1 MIKET
6 LPNLFQI
13 RVPLPRNPLGHLNA
27 YLIKS
32 VERNLLIDTGLN
44 SPEAFEVLCHA
55 LSEAGVKSQTL
66 TDILFTHFHIDHIGL
81 IPRFKQF
88 SNNSNLWIHH
98 IEKELSRFIEKNFSN
113 YLDDMKRF
121 LEARFKQFSNNSNL
135 WIHHIEK
142 ELSRFIEKNFSNYLD
157 DMKRFL
163 EASDAPTPLVNNL
176 QKFHPAFFTPEAY
189 EEIARTAHPLI
200 DGQEIS
206 VGNYRFQVLWTPGH
220 SPGHICLYEPSFKV
234 LISGDH
240 ILPTITP
247 HVSQFMADT
256 NPLEDYLESLRKVE
270 KLDVK
275 LVLPAHEKSFTN
287 LSDRVKQL
295 RNHHEQRLTEVL
307 NHLKAESLTPYDLAS
322 KIQWNVNY
330 KSWNDFPQFQK
341 YLALGE
347 TMSHLT
353 FLEKR
358 GLVKRVFSHQKT
370 LYEINKNFTS

>member
-121 LEARFKQFSNNSNL
+121 LEA
-135 WIHHIEK
+135 
-142 ELSRFIEKNFSNYLD
+142 
-157 DMKRFL
+157 
-163 EASDAPTPLVNNL
+163 SDAPTPLVNNL

-206 VGNYRFQVLWTPGH
+206 VGNYHFQVLWTPGH

-287 LSDRVKQL
+287 LSERVKQL
-295 RNHHEQRLTEVL
+295 RNHHKQRLTEVL

>member
-1 MIKET
+1 MIKEI

-13 RVPLPRNPLGHLNA
+13 RVPLPQNPLGHLNA

-32 VERNLLIDTGLN
+32 FEKNLLIDTGLN
-44 SPEAFEVLCHA
+44 SFEAFKVLCHD
-55 LSEAGVKSQTL
+55 LSEAGVESQTL
-66 TDILFTHFHIDHIGL
+66 TDILFTHFHIDHIGM
-81 IPRFKQF
+81 IPRFKQL
-88 SNNSNLWIHH
+88 SRNPNLWIHH

-113 YLDDMKRF
+113 YLDG
-121 LEARFKQFSNNSNL
+121 
-135 WIHHIEK
+135 
-142 ELSRFIEKNFSNYLD
+142 
-157 DMKRFL
+157 MKRFL
-163 EASDAPTPLVNNL
+163 EASDAPATLANNL

-206 VGNYRFQVLWTPGH
+206 VGNYHFRVLWTPGH

-256 NPLEDYLESLRKVE
+256 NPLEDYLESLGKVE

-275 LVLPAHEKSFTN
+275 LVLPAHERSFTN
-287 LSDRVKQL
+287 LSDRVEQL
-295 RNHHEQRLTEVL
+295 RNHHKQRLNEIL
-307 NHLKAESLTPYDLAS
+307 KHLSAESLTPYDLAS

-330 KSWNDFPQFQK
+330 KSWNNFPQFQK

-353 FLEKR
+353 FLEKK
-358 GLVKRVFSHQKT
+358 GLVKRVFYHQKT
-370 LYEINKNFTS
+370 LYEISKNFTS